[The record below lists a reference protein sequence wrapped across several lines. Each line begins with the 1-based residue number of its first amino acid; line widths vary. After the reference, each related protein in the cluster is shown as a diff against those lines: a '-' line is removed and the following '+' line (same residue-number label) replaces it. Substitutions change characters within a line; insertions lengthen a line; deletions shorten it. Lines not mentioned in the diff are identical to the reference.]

1 MKQSLSSRIDF
12 CTIPDLIDIQ
22 RNSFQSLLTGGLIKE
37 FNSRKSILNLE
48 KTIQLIFYPE
58 HYKLHS
64 PEYTIEQAIKQGKT
78 YSCRIYVPAR
88 LTDKKTKQ
96 TRTQWVFIGNLPLIT
111 RRGHFILNGTPRV
124 IINQLVRSPGIYYQE
139 SIDTKRRRT
148 CYADLI
154 SQRGTWLRFEFDKKN
169 RAWVRMKKTPK
180 IPATI
185 LLQALGLT
193 TTQILNRVS
202 EKNWVFSSA
211 KFSDLLKKILSQH
224 EKSIDFQKWIL
235 TLENSEIE
243 SNNYNLNQFAQT
255 WLDNLQENLTKNQE
269 KLSKQIQFEEEEFF
283 TSRKNLEIS
292 NSFRNFKKNY
302 ITHWSDQDRALFSLA
317 LILYPKK
324 DVSELSPELGKK
336 FLFRKFLNPRTYDL
350 GDLGRLRLNTRFE
363 NQSSQI
369 NKTLTPD
376 DILNIFEGLAKLE
389 KGLIKTDDI
398 DHLKNRRV
406 RASGELIQNQFSIGL
421 LRLEKIIRERLKR
434 STFLNF
440 KTSQF
445 EKNQGRT
452 QGQSNFQTL
461 GFRNKFSEFTT
472 GKTLNR
478 PLNKANDKGDLRNG
492 LIFTNS
498 SELSDLYNKNNL
510 TLKLLNIRKLVNS
523 KPVNTSFREFFGS
536 SQLSQFLDQ
545 TNPLAEITH
554 KRRFTCLG
562 PGGVNRDTAG
572 MAVRSIH
579 PSHYGRICPIETP
592 EGQNAGLVNSPTIFA
607 NLSKTGFLL
616 TPFYKVAIGQVQKS
630 FINFSADNE
639 EKLIIA
645 PADLQKSLY
654 SFLESSSIPVRQKQD
669 FGRLNSKKVN
679 FLGVSPLQM
688 ISLAT
693 ALVPFLE
700 HDDANRALMGSNMQ
714 RQAVPLLKPVR
725 PVVGTGLEG
734 RAVIDSGSL
743 LQSDINGYV
752 YSVSGKRIIVIGKL
766 EKQKKNCSSN
776 PKNLR
781 KESLQLKIYCLSE
794 YHRSNQDT
802 SLVHRPLVK
811 EGQWVETGDIL
822 ADCSASTNGDL
833 ALGKNL
839 FVAYMPWEGYN
850 FEDAILI
857 NERLVQDDLYTSL
870 HIEKYTVEV
879 KDTKYGFEQI
889 TRNLQD
895 LPEAIL
901 KNLQPN
907 GLISEG
913 TWVTEGDILV
923 GKSTPITRKLLSPH
937 EKLLYDVVGKQVP
950 KTCDTS
956 LRVPKGVQGRVLAV
970 EVLSANGIAISL
982 NSNQNEKKEGYSNEL
997 ETEFSE
1003 SKDSFGEDMLEI
1015 QPTGTN
1021 LITKNKETIK
1031 GEKIVFEKYQFLN
1044 NKFIRNFSKVE
1055 TLQKA
1060 KKVKKSVSIHLKNR
1074 EISKNLKRY
1083 LSKLLIENKK
1093 EVLPVKNFLAD
1104 SKAFSYSSTKLLKNS
1119 NITSI
1124 GQDQRSNLTETPIQ
1138 VTIYLAQK
1146 RKIQVGDK
1154 IAGRHGNKGI
1164 VSQIL
1169 PREDMPYLPDGT
1181 PIDIVLN
1188 PLGVPSRMNVGQV
1201 FECLLGLA
1209 GFYLKEQYRI
1219 LSFDEMF
1226 GSETSRGIV
1235 YQKLYEARR
1244 KTKQNWLFN
1253 PNHPG
1258 KLKVFDGRTGEPFD
1272 QSVIIG
1278 QAYILKLVHLV
1289 DDKIHARSTGPYS
1302 LVTQQ
1307 PLRGRS
1313 KHGGQRLG
1321 EMEVWA
1327 LEGFG
1332 AAYTLQE
1339 LLTVKSDDIKG
1350 RHQVMDAILNSES
1363 IDFATPESFKVLV
1376 CELQSLCLDIGC
1388 YGLISTGHVELVDI
1402 KQLDLAISR
1411 FEETS

>member
-1 MKQSLSSRIDF
+1 MKQSLLSRIDL

-22 RNSFQSLLTGGLIKE
+22 RNSFQSLLTEGLIKE
-37 FNSRKSILNLE
+37 LNSRKSITNLE
-48 KTIQLIFYPE
+48 KTIELTFYPE
-58 HYKLHS
+58 HYKLHP
-64 PEYTIEQAIKQGKT
+64 PEYTVEEAIKQGKT
-78 YSCRIYVPAR
+78 YSCRIYVPAQ
-88 LTDKKTKQ
+88 LIDKKTKQ
-96 TRTQWVFIGNLPLIT
+96 ARTQWVFLGNLPLMT
-111 RRGHFILNGTPRV
+111 KRGHFILNGTPRV

-139 SIDTKRRRT
+139 SLDSKRRRT

-193 TTQILNRVS
+193 TTQILNKVS
-202 EKNWVFSSA
+202 DKSWVYSSA
-211 KFSDLLKKILSQH
+211 KFSDSLKELLIQSEDFPRKPSAL
-224 EKSIDFQKWIL
+224 EKSSDSFPLDSTNYKFSSNTPNQIETTPSSELGLGSGLGSASRYQVNLKQSEEDNS
-235 TLENSEIE
+235 LESKKV
-243 SNNYNLNQFAQT
+243 
-255 WLDNLQENLTKNQE
+255 TKSS
-269 KLSKQIQFEEEEFF
+269 L
-283 TSRKNLEIS
+283 
-292 NSFRNFKKNY
+292 NFKDFERTN
-302 ITHWSDQDRALFSLA
+302 WSSQDRALFSLA

-350 GDLGRLRLNTRFE
+350 GNLGRLRLNARFE
-363 NQSSQI
+363 HQTSKI
-369 NKTLTPD
+369 NRTLTPD
-376 DILNIFEGLAKLE
+376 DILNIFDGLAKLE

-406 RASGELIQNQFSIGL
+406 RASGELIQNQLSIGL
-421 LRLEKIIRERLKR
+421 LRLERVIRERLKR
-434 STFLNF
+434 STFINF
-440 KTSQF
+440 KYSKLEKKSEGSSLQLLSQLDNSTSLEANSFKQDGSPSQ
-445 EKNQGRT
+445 KVKLDRT
-452 QGQSNFQTL
+452 SDFQHNF
-461 GFRNKFSEFTT
+461 
-472 GKTLNR
+472 
-478 PLNKANDKGDLRNG
+478 
-492 LIFTNS
+492 
-498 SELSDLYNKNNL
+498 
-510 TLKLLNIRKLVNS
+510 TLKLLNIRKLVSS

-616 TPFYKVAIGQVQKS
+616 TPFYKVAIGQVQKNI
-630 FINFSADNE
+630 INFSADKE

-645 PADLQKSLY
+645 PADLRKSVY
-654 SFLESSSIPVRQKQD
+654 SFLEPSSIPIRHKQD
-669 FGRLNSKKVN
+669 FGRLNSQKVS

-714 RQAVPLLKPVR
+714 RQAVPLLTPSR
-725 PVVGTGLEG
+725 PIVGTGLEG
-734 RAVIDSGSL
+734 RAVMDSGSL
-743 LQSDINGYV
+743 LQSDMNGYV
-752 YSVSGKRIIVIGKL
+752 YSVSGKRIILIGKV
-766 EKQKKNCSSN
+766 EKPTLDKSDRNSTSPFITN
-776 PKNLR
+776 ENLQV
-781 KESLQLKIYCLSE
+781 KVYFLSE

-811 EGQWVETGDIL
+811 EGQWVEIGDIL
-822 ADCSASTNGDL
+822 ADCSASINGDL

-870 HIEKYTVEV
+870 HIEKYTVEA

-895 LPEAIL
+895 LPESAL
-901 KNLQPN
+901 KNLAPN
-907 GLISEG
+907 GIISEG
-913 TWVTEGDILV
+913 TWVKEGDILV

-937 EKLLYDVVGKQVP
+937 EKLLYDVVGKQIP

-970 EVLSANGIAISL
+970 EILS
-982 NSNQNEKKEGYSNEL
+982 
-997 ETEFSE
+997 
-1003 SKDSFGEDMLEI
+1003 
-1015 QPTGTN
+1015 PTGATLATN
-1021 LITKNKETIK
+1021 FTQTSSATDVGEEFTGLNVQDRQSRNKILTNSHLKENSLGRQVHSVGVPSDKQENQSFTKD
-1031 GEKIVFEKYQFLN
+1031 EKQICDKYKFLN
-1044 NKFIRNFSKVE
+1044 NKLIRNFSKLSD
-1055 TLQKA
+1055 LQKT
-1060 KKVKKSVSIHLKNR
+1060 KKIKNQIPSILLNKN
-1074 EISKNLKRY
+1074 ISKKFKFALNE
-1083 LSKLLIENKK
+1083 LLITNQKRLGGGSLK
-1093 EVLPVKNFLAD
+1093 SHSLQAH
-1104 SKAFSYSSTKLLKNS
+1104 STTNLTIKNS
-1119 NITSI
+1119 
-1124 GQDQRSNLTETPIQ
+1124 QEPELNLNNTPVQI
-1138 VTIYLAQK
+1138 TIYLAQK

-1164 VSQIL
+1164 VSRIL
-1169 PREDMPYLPDGT
+1169 SREDMPYLPDGT

-1235 YQKLYEARR
+1235 YQKLYEARK
-1244 KTKQNWLFN
+1244 KTKQPWLFN

-1258 KLKVFDGRTGEPFD
+1258 KLKLFDGRTGEPFD
-1272 QSVIIG
+1272 QPVMVG
-1278 QAYILKLVHLV
+1278 QAYMLKLVHLV

-1350 RHQVMDAILNSES
+1350 RHQVMDAILNNEA

-1376 CELQSLCLDIGC
+1376 RELQSLCLDIGC
-1388 YGLISTGHVELVDI
+1388 YGLTTTGRVELVDM

-1411 FEETS
+1411 FEENT